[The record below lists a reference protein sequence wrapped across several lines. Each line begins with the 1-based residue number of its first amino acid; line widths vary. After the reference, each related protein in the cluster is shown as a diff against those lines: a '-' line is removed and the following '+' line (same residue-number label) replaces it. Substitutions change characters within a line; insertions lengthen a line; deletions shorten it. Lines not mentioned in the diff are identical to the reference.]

1 MPSNDLFPGFLSRRL
16 AGEGAELFCRVGG
29 DGPPLVLL
37 HGYPQTHAAWHR
49 VAPSLAK
56 HFTCV
61 IPDLRGYG
69 ESSIPE
75 PAGTHETYSKRSM
88 ARDVIAVMAGLGH
101 RRFSVLGHD
110 RGARV
115 AYRLALDAPECIER
129 VGILEVVPTAEMW
142 NRFDAEMAMS
152 AYHWTFL
159 AQPAPLPERMIAS
172 DPIAYLDWTLA
183 SWSEKGS
190 LEAFDPGALESYRRA
205 YAQPDRIRA
214 FCEDYR
220 AGAGIDRALDDAD
233 FKAGRKIEAP
243 LHFVWSS
250 HGFPAK
256 TGDPMGL
263 WRSWAKTVT
272 GNEVEAGHFVA
283 EENPEGVLSAFIPFF
298 KGSQLSAVP
307 AGPKKEYGH

>member
-1 MPSNDLFPGFLSRRL
+1 MPSDDLFPGFKTRRL
-16 AGEGAELFCRVGG
+16 AGEGADLFCRIGG
-29 DGPPLVLL
+29 EGQPLVLL

-49 VAPSLAK
+49 VASSLVK
-56 HFTCV
+56 HFTCIV
-61 IPDLRGYG
+61 PDLRGYG
-69 ESSIPE
+69 ESSVPV
-75 PAGTHETYSKRSM
+75 PAGTHETYSKQAM
-88 ARDVIAVMAGLGH
+88 ARDVVAIMAGLGYP
-101 RRFSVLGHD
+101 RFSILGHD

-115 AYRLALDAPECIER
+115 AYRLALDLPGHVER

-159 AQPAPLPERMIAS
+159 AQPHPLPERLIAA
-172 DPIAYLDWTLA
+172 DPVAYLEWTLA

-190 LEAFDPGALESYRRA
+190 LEAFAPAALDSYRRA
-205 YAQPDRIRA
+205 YAQPDRVRA

-220 AGAGIDRALDDAD
+220 AGAGIDRELDDAD

-250 HGFPAK
+250 HGFPAR

-263 WRSWAKTVT
+263 WHAWARTVT
-272 GNEVEAGHFVA
+272 GDEVAAGHFVP

-298 KGSQLSAVP
+298 KG
-307 AGPKKEYGH
+307 G